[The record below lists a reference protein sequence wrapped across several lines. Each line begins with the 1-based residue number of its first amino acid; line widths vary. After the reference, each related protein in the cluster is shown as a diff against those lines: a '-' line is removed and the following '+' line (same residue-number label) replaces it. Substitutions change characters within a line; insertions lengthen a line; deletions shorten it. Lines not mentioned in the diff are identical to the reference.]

1 MLTTDGTT
9 TIAGTLLA
17 ASGAV
22 FSLYVLALL
31 VLALWPRR
39 GGR

>member
-1 MLTTDGTT
+1 MLTSDGTT
-9 TIAGTLLA
+9 TIASTLLA

-22 FSLYVLALL
+22 FLLYVLTLL

-39 GGR
+39 GR